1 MRYVF
6 LLFLS
11 AITLFGSVGE
21 IVTLK
26 NDVNVIRDDRVLG
39 AYRGMKLEAGDTLNT
54 FARSMAQIRFTD
66 DTVVTLGK
74 ASRFSI
80 NAYLYGAKG
89 NKTELAFTKGLFKV
103 VTGKLG
109 KIAPEQFRL
118 KTRTATMG
126 IRGTEIDGFVSR
138 HKEVITCTKGAIWL
152 EANGKRVELDEGES
166 TIILPGKVPTEPKN
180 YRYEKLIREGLAAFE
195 AEEFKKAAAIFSEL
209 VGMDGEN
216 PIFYYY
222 LGKSKFRLKDYDAAI
237 EAFKKV
243 LTFDKAHLKSHY
255 ELGVTYYV
263 IEELDRAIEEFE
275 TVIAKEG
282 TQTDV
287 KPLTYALSYYWL
299 GRIHNEKGE
308 KTKAAEYYRKV
319 LEFKLKPSFREK
331 VEKQL
336 SKIKSSTG
344 E

>member
-1 MRYVF
+1 MRVIF

-11 AITLFGSVGE
+11 VHLLFSSVGE
-21 IVTLK
+21 IITLK
-26 NDVNVIRDDRVLG
+26 NDVNIIRDNKVIG
-39 AYRGMKLEAGDTLNT
+39 ATVGMKLEAGDTLNT
-54 FARSMAQIRFTD
+54 FAKSMARVQFED
-66 DTVVTLGK
+66 NTVVTLGRD
-74 ASRFSI
+74 SRFSI
-80 NAYLYGAKG
+80 NDYLYGAKG

-103 VTGKLG
+103 VTGQIG

-152 EANGKRVELDEGES
+152 EANGKRVDINEGES
-166 TIILPGKVPTEPKN
+166 TIILPGKAPTEPKN
-180 YRYEKLIREGLAAFE
+180 YHFEKLIREGLAAFE
-195 AEEFKKAAAIFSEL
+195 AGEFERSASIFTEL
-209 VGMDGEN
+209 IGLDGEN

-222 LGKSKFRLKDYDAAI
+222 LGKSQFRLKAYDKAI
-237 EAFKKV
+237 DAFKKV

-263 IEELDRAIEEFE
+263 IEELDRAMEEFE
-275 TVIAKEG
+275 TVISKEG
-282 TQTDV
+282 SQTDV

-299 GRIHNEKGE
+299 AKIQVEKENYG
-308 KTKAAEYYRKV
+308 KAAEYYKKV
-319 LEFKLKPSFREK
+319 LEFKLKPKFRNK
-331 VEKQL
+331 VETEL
-336 SKIKSSTG
+336 ESIKSSTG